1 MCACLDLKT
10 SNLYYD
16 SIPAVPELSSNR
28 KFDAVRLREM
38 RKRMDSAT
46 DTQEEAELVALECMD
61 DIAEISSG
69 ESGLSCKKKKKK
81 DSLKR

>member
-1 MCACLDLKT
+1 MLCLDLKT
-10 SNLYYD
+10 SSLYFD
-16 SIPAVPELSSNR
+16 SIPAVPELGPNR

-46 DTQEEAELVALECMD
+46 DTQEEAESVALECMD

-69 ESGLSCKKKKKK
+69 KCKMSGAVQDGSHTV
-81 DSLKR
+81 